1 MAYEVDQGKLPRYAG
16 SFSFDSRTLQQHIQ
30 TTKPDYDTYDPKTW
44 PVVTQQ
50 HVRDLLEEDYNGEQ
64 ILPPYVA
71 YERQL
76 VEVCIGQWPNRVIK
90 VERSDGETTKC
101 GLFFHHFP
109 FIYDHRGRARNSE
122 YMHAD
127 HYSSWVSEITGKL
140 PETCTKGNDASP
152 HKLMN
157 PFDEIIEMI
166 HETQAEVMANESEAL
181 RQELAT
187 IRNSLENQK
196 ERADT
201 AEKINFNTKAT
212 HENRLADERRRTEA
226 LAQSSKTTVED
237 LKIALR
243 EEKTSH
249 GRTQGQLKDARTLLN
264 DANIKL
270 TQETTRA
277 NAAEAKANKLQNV
290 VNTRDYEVKAVKHT
304 SQLLHKQL
312 EASTS
317 RQRTARYEVETQSK
331 ELDAAR
337 NEAAV
342 AKKQIN
348 MIRDEMKK
356 VKNAGAQK
364 RQTIGEAS
372 GSQAKR
378 AKMEETEE

>member
-1 MAYEVDQGKLPRYAG
+1 MACEVDQSELPKYAG
-16 SFSFDSRTLQQHIQ
+16 SFSYDSRTLQQHIQ
-30 TTKPDYDTYDPKTW
+30 ASKPDYDKYNPKTW

-50 HVRDLLEEDYNGEQ
+50 HVRDLLNDDYIGEQ

-90 VERSDGETTKC
+90 IERSDGEITKRS
-101 GLFFHHFP
+101 LFFHHFP
-109 FIYDHRGRARNSE
+109 FIYDRRGRARNFE

-127 HYSSWVSEITGKL
+127 HYSLWVSEITGKL

-152 HKLMN
+152 HKSMN

-181 RQELAT
+181 RQEIAT
-187 IRNSLENQK
+187 TRKFLENEK

-201 AEKINFNTKAT
+201 AEKINSNTKAT
-212 HENRLADERRRTEA
+212 HEIRLADERRRTEA

-249 GRTQGQLKDARTLLN
+249 GRTHGLLKGARTLLN
-264 DANIKL
+264 DANSKL
-270 TQETTRA
+270 IQETTRA

-290 VNTRDYEVKAVKHT
+290 VNIRDYEVKVVKHT

-312 EASTS
+312 EASTG
-317 RQRTARYEVETQSK
+317 RQKTAKHELETQIK
-331 ELDAAR
+331 ELEAAR
-337 NEAAV
+337 NEAAA
-342 AKKQIN
+342 AKKQID

-356 VKNAGAQK
+356 VKNAGVQK
-364 RQTIGEAS
+364 RQTDGEAI

-378 AKMEETEE
+378 VKMEEAKE